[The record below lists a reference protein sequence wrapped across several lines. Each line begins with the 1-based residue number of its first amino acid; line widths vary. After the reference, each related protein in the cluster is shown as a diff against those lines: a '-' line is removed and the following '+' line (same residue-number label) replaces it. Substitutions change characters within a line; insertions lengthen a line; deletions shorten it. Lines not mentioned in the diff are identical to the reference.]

1 VRRRNPNPV
10 ERTLVTAGRA
20 AEMLGL
26 ADRRGVH
33 YLVDEHLLELFGG
46 WIVEGVGGRL
56 QLMFRKVDI
65 RAAIIQRAERLPD
78 KVRVAKRRRDGT
90 QLELALTM
98 ERPAKVLPW
107 LIKPRMLKAGES
119 LKQRLEREGRAKARL
134 DGRPVKPARKR
145 VRTHRVA

>member
-1 VRRRNPNPV
+1 MKRRNTNPV

-33 YLVDEHLLELFGG
+33 YLVDEQLLALFTG
-46 WIVEGVGGRL
+46 WIVEGAGGRV

-65 RAAIIQRAERLPD
+65 RAAIVARAERLPD
-78 KVRVAKRRRDGT
+78 KVRVPKRRRDGT

-107 LIKPRMLKAGES
+107 LIKPRMAKAGES
-119 LKQRLEREGRAKARL
+119 LRERLEREGRAKARL
-134 DGRPVKPARKR
+134 DGRPVKQAHRSRKR
-145 VRTHRVA
+145 TRVA